1 MLCLRGAQL
10 PADSVVRFEFATATR
25 IIFGPAVLKELAPL
39 ACTLGSHA
47 LVVTG
52 QNAGRAAALRDGFE
66 REGLEAT
73 LFTVAGEPTLEVV
86 AEGTARSRGARCD
99 LVIGF
104 GGGSALDA
112 AKAIAALLT
121 NDGDILDYVEVIG
134 RGRSLSRPA
143 APCIVVPTTA
153 GTGTEV
159 TRNAVLTSPEHH
171 VKVSLRSP
179 LLLPRIALVDP
190 ELTHSLPPSLTA
202 STGLDALTQLI
213 EAYVSA
219 RANPLTD
226 AFCVEGIRRAVRS
239 LRRAVDHPDD
249 GAAREDMALA
259 SLLSGLVL
267 ANAGLGAVH
276 GFAAPIGGMFRAPHG
291 AVCAALLPHVVSAN
305 LRALRARAPASGAL
319 MRYSELARLLTG
331 TPTATAEDGREWLH
345 ALVVDL
351 RIARLAEYGLGPAD
365 VDALVEAAA
374 RASSMKTNPVVLT
387 SDELTD
393 VLMRAV

>member
-1 MLCLRGAQL
+1 
-10 PADSVVRFEFATATR
+10 VRFEFATATR
-25 IIFGPAVLKELAPL
+25 IIFGPAALKELAPL
-39 ACTLGSHA
+39 ARSLGSHA

-52 QNAGRAAALRDGFE
+52 QDVGRAAALRG
-66 REGLEAT
+66 GLERGRLDAT
-73 LFTVAGEPTLEVV
+73 IFPVVGEPTLAVV
-86 AEGTARSRGARCD
+86 AEGAALSRRAQCD

-104 GGGSALDA
+104 GGGSAIDA
-112 AKAIAALLT
+112 AKAIAASLT
-121 NDGDILDYVEVIG
+121 NDGDLLDYVEVIG
-134 RGRSLSRPA
+134 RGRSLSRAA
-143 APCIVVPTTA
+143 APCIAVPTTA

-171 VKVSLRSP
+171 LKVSLRSP

-190 ELTHSLPPSLTA
+190 ELTQSMPPSLTA

-213 EAYVSA
+213 EAYVSL

-239 LRRAVDHPDD
+239 LRRAVEHPDD
-249 GAAREDMALA
+249 GGAREDMALA
-259 SLLSGLVL
+259 SLLSGMVL

-305 LRALRARAPASGAL
+305 LRALRARAPESEAL
-319 MRYSELARLLTG
+319 SRYAELARLLTG
-331 TPTATAEDGREWLH
+331 AAAATAEDGGQWLQ

-365 VDALVEAAA
+365 VDVLVEAAA

-387 SDELTD
+387 SDELAD
-393 VLMRAV
+393 VLTRAI